1 MNTFKIVIFSI
12 LIGATGSLAMAPRV
26 VAQEP
31 GLPGTLIPG
40 NRLFATGN
48 EIWLQFLGGFAGYDI
63 DLHLFDFVGQS
74 PDGLPV
80 IFNNHLS
87 TPGDEFHASGFTPGE
102 ELIFGI
108 FVQNTYKTYYIG
120 PPENNPDNALH
131 VRFFDTGGGFYTIG
145 VGFEDLYG
153 GGDEDYQDIFFQVR
167 GAATVVPEPVTFL
180 LLGSGLIGLGG
191 AALVRRRRLEDDVA
205 A

>member
-1 MNTFKIVIFSI
+1 MNRFKIVIFSI
-12 LIGATGSLAMAPRV
+12 LIGATGSLATAAGV

-40 NRLFATGN
+40 NRLFATGT

-63 DLHLFDFVGQS
+63 DLHLFDYVGQS
-74 PDGLPV
+74 PNGLPV

-87 TPGDEFHASGFTPGE
+87 APGDEYHASGFTPGE

-108 FVQNTYKTYYIG
+108 FVQNTHKTYYTG

-131 VRFFDTGGGFYTIG
+131 VRW
-145 VGFEDLYG
+145 
-153 GGDEDYQDIFFQVR
+153 
-167 GAATVVPEPVTFL
+167 L
-180 LLGSGLIGLGG
+180 L
-191 AALVRRRRLEDDVA
+191 
-205 A
+205 